1 MNRLFSLDGKLFHI
15 LSRIADL
22 ILLNVLWLLSSLP
35 IITIGASTTALYY
48 VMLKIVKNEDSSFI
62 HSSKTSAN
70 QLLSGC
76 SFLLPEV

>member
-48 VMLKIVKNEDSSFI
+48 VMLKIVKNEDSYIIRSFF
-62 HSSKTSAN
+62 HSF
-70 QLLSGC
+70 LLSGC

>member
-35 IITIGASTTALYY
+35 IITIGAIWTIRFITAVIIPFDNLF
-48 VMLKIVKNEDSSFI
+48 S
-62 HSSKTSAN
+62 
-70 QLLSGC
+70 
-76 SFLLPEV
+76 LPAPNI